1 MNSFI
6 RSISKNNVFRTFD
19 YHRTMRGHC
28 IVYNSVIKSK
38 CLYIMYFVILCLI
51 MEKWF
56 FEKKMLTHV
65 VLAATCHKVF
75 WTFNKIYHN
84 LKMDK
89 HLIVVLCC
97 AFVYLI
103 FIATI
108 ETIAMIFKNNFRRN
122 GNDTYELIVSKGL
135 NHSSYNYNL
144 SAPWTINDVTNMI
157 VLNRIYIISFNDWIK
172 SFRFLLVIE
181 NDEWNIIEFYS
192 NLINMT
198 HSMFCNFRIMCIY
211 EIFPDY
217 AIWMIVMC

>member
-1 MNSFI
+1 
-6 RSISKNNVFRTFD
+6 
-19 YHRTMRGHC
+19 
-28 IVYNSVIKSK
+28 
-38 CLYIMYFVILCLI
+38 
-51 MEKWF
+51 
-56 FEKKMLTHV
+56 MLTHI

-157 VLNRIYIISFNDWIK
+157 VLNRIYIISFNVWINL
-172 SFRFLLVIE
+172 RFPFSVCDRKWWMKDYWIL
-181 NDEWNIIEFYS
+181 
-192 NLINMT
+192 
-198 HSMFCNFRIMCIY
+198 Y
-211 EIFPDY
+211 ESYQYDAFN
-217 AIWMIVMC
+217 VL